1 MPQEEISPERISQAI
16 EELLQDG
23 SVIVC
28 YLYGSYARGEET
40 PLSDLD
46 IAILWEK
53 EGSVEARKRDLLRLS
68 QKLSRRFNLD
78 VDVRS
83 LNDATLELQY
93 RVVSEGKVLF
103 CENKSKRLE
112 FENRVVMEF
121 LDFKPM
127 IAVYNQYLHK
137 RIEETGKV

>member
-1 MPQEEISPERISQAI
+1 
-16 EELLQDG
+16 
-23 SVIVC
+23 
-28 YLYGSYARGEET
+28 ARGEQT

-46 IAILWEK
+46 LAILWEK
-53 EGSVEARKRDLLRLS
+53 ESSVEARKRNLLRLS

-83 LNDATLELQY
+83 LNEASLELQY
-93 RVVSEGKVLF
+93 RVVSGGKVIF
-103 CENKSKRLE
+103 CEDRNRRLE
-112 FENRVVMEF
+112 FEDRVVMEF

-127 IAVYNQYLHK
+127 IAVYNQYMHK

>member
-1 MPQEEISPERISQAI
+1 MPQEEISPERISRAI
-16 EELLQDG
+16 QELLPDG

-46 IAILWEK
+46 LAILWER
-53 EGSVEARKRDLLRLS
+53 EGSVKARKRVLLHLS

-83 LNDATLELQY
+83 LNEASLELQY

-103 CENKSKRLE
+103 CEDKSRRLK
-112 FENRVVMEF
+112 FEDRVVMGF

-127 IAVYNQYLHK
+127 IAVYNQYMHK
-137 RIEETGKV
+137 RVEETGKL

>member
-1 MPQEEISPERISQAI
+1 MPQEEISPERFSRAI
-16 EELLQDG
+16 KELVQDD
-23 SVIVC
+23 SVIAC

-46 IAILWEK
+46 FAILWEE
-53 EGSVEARKRDLLRLS
+53 EGSLEARKRNLLRLS

-83 LNDATLELQY
+83 LNEASLELQY
-93 RVVSEGKVLF
+93 RVVCEGKVVF
-103 CENKSKRLE
+103 CNDKSRRLE
-112 FENRVVMEF
+112 FEDRVVMEF

-127 IAVYNQYLHK
+127 IAVYNQYMHK
-137 RIEETGKV
+137 RIEETGKL

>member
-1 MPQEEISPERISQAI
+1 LPQGEISPERISQAI
-16 EELLQDG
+16 EELLSDG

-46 IAILWEK
+46 IAMLWEN

-103 CENKSKRLE
+103 CENRSKRLE